1 MVEGNF
7 FYILDITIHNI
18 SIVYSYSKVNSIKYN
33 YGVNF
38 RKYLLE
44 EMAKKYNTKSMNNAK
59 IKTKYILI
67 SGNKTKQEC
76 KICRKNGRVDN
87 NRHAKRTNNICKYCN
102 IYICKECFIEH
113 IENIINSL

>member
-67 SGNKTKQEC
+67 SGNKTKQES
-76 KICRKNGRVDN
+76 KICRKNGRVN
-87 NRHAKRTNNICKYCN
+87 NRHTKRTNYICKYCN
-102 IYICKECFIEH
+102 IYICKKCFIEH

>member
-44 EMAKKYNTKSMNNAK
+44 EMAKKYNTKSMNNEKKNAK
-59 IKTKYILI
+59 IKTKHILI

-76 KICRKNGRVDN
+76 KICRKNGKFDN
-87 NRHAKRTNNICKYCN
+87 NRHAKRTN
-102 IYICKECFIEH
+102 YICK
-113 IENIINSL
+113 